1 MKKTKIKA
9 FAFVLSIIM
18 LVAALPAYAQPTQP
32 NMTNYYILSTHMN
45 FLI

>member
-18 LVAALPAYAQPTQP
+18 LVAALPAYAA
-32 NMTNYYILSTHMN
+32 TNTTEYDKLLYIVD
-45 FLI
+45 